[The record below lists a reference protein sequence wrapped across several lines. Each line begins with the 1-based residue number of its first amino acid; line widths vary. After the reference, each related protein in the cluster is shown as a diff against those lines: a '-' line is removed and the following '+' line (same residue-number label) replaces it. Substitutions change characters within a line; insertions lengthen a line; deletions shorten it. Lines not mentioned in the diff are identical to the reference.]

1 MKICVIGGTGNISTS
16 IVSQLVKHGHDV
28 YCFNRGLSGKVSK
41 GAHQIIGDRNDQKFY
56 EKTMQDK
63 LFDYAIDM
71 VCMSAEQ
78 ASSTI
83 RAFNGV
89 KHLIF
94 CSSAS
99 VYGNEYSSYPK
110 KEDYLLK
117 PFTRYALS
125 KAEAEF
131 SFIKAYEKDKFP
143 ITILRPSLT
152 YGSKLGLYRQI
163 STDSS
168 WIDRIRKGKPILI
181 CDDGSA
187 RCQFLHVNDAAYVFI
202 SLLGR
207 KECFGEVYNVVNE
220 KPFTWKEY
228 HIEAMNAIGKKVEL
242 IEVPFKDLSKFKI
255 PRFGLCQDYTS
266 HDAYYSS
273 EKLLKILPKFKSK
286 ISLNEG
292 MHEVFKSMDEDGRIK
307 NSFSQNWEDRIIR
320 KKNKGSFKNGLLINA
335 FLFNFDRIMVFIKRR
350 LLRLLRL

>member
-16 IVSQLVKHGHDV
+16 IVSQLIACGHDV
-28 YCFNRGLSGKVSK
+28 YCFNRGLSGKVPK
-41 GAHQIIGDRNDQKFY
+41 GVHQIIGDRNDQKFY

-63 LFDYAIDM
+63 SFDYAIDM
-71 VCMSAEQ
+71 VCMNAEQ

-99 VYGNEYSSYPK
+99 VYGVEYSSDPK
-110 KEDYLLK
+110 KEDFLLK
-117 PFTRYALS
+117 PVTRYAS
-125 KAEAEF
+125 NKADAEAFFVEAH
-131 SFIKAYEKDKFP
+131 KKDKFP

-152 YGSKLGLYRQI
+152 YGPKLGMYRQI
-163 STDSS
+163 STDPS

-187 RCQFLHVNDAAYVFI
+187 RCQFLHVDDAAYIFV
-202 SLLGR
+202 SLLG
-207 KECFGEVYNVVNE
+207 KEECFGEVYNVVHK
-220 KPFTWKEY
+220 KPYTWKEY
-228 HIEAMNAIGKKVEL
+228 HIEAMNVIGKKVEL
-242 IEVPFKDLSKFKI
+242 IEVSFKDLSKFKI
-255 PRFGLCQDYTS
+255 PRFRLCQDSTS
-266 HDAYYSS
+266 HDSYLSS
-273 EKLLKILPKFKSK
+273 KKLLRILPEFKYK

-292 MHEVFKSMDEDGRIK
+292 MYRIFKSMDEDGRIK

-320 KKNKGSFKNGLLINA
+320 KKNKGNFENGLLVNA
-335 FLFNFDRIMVFIKRR
+335 LLFNFDRIMMFIKKKLFR
-350 LLRLLRL
+350 L

>member
-16 IVSQLVKHGHDV
+16 IVSQLVKLGHDV
-28 YCFNRGLSGKVSK
+28 YCFNRGLNAKVPK
-41 GAHQIIGDRNDQKFY
+41 GAHQIVGDRNDQKIY
-56 EKTMQDK
+56 EKTMQDES
-63 LFDYAIDM
+63 FDYAIDM
-71 VCMSAEQ
+71 VCMNADQ

-99 VYGNEYSSYPK
+99 VYGNEYSTYPK
-110 KEDYLLK
+110 KEDYVLK
-117 PFTRYALS
+117 PSTRYALN
-125 KAEAEF
+125 KADAE
-131 SFIKAYEKDKFP
+131 SIFIEEYKKSKFP

-152 YGSKLGLYRQI
+152 YGAKLGLYRQI

-187 RCQFLHVNDAAYVFI
+187 RCQFMHVDDAAYIFV

-207 KECFGEVYNVVNE
+207 EECLGEAYNIVN
-220 KPFTWKEY
+220 KKAYSWKEY
-228 HIEAMNAIGKKVEL
+228 HIEAMNVIGKKVEL

-255 PRFGLCQDYTS
+255 PRFGICQNTTS

-273 EKLLKILPKFKSK
+273 EKLSKILPKFKSK
-286 ISLNEG
+286 ISLTEG

-320 KKNKGSFKNGLLINA
+320 KKNKGKLKDGLLINA
-335 FLFNFDRIMVFIKRR
+335 FLFNFDRIKMFIKRR
-350 LLRLLRL
+350 LSKIT